1 MYSVLHYGMM
11 LQDRP
16 RVAAYTESLRRSI
29 KPGAVVADI
38 GCGTGYFSLLACQLG
53 ARQVYAIEPLE
64 VIDVAREC
72 AAASGMADRIEFIR
86 GLSTGA
92 TLPEPAD
99 VIVSDL
105 RGGLPPHTQ
114 HLPTIVD
121 ARTRLLAEDGVL
133 ICRRD
138 RLYAALVDYP
148 FGHERSVGVWESLPG
163 VDQRACRD
171 IAVHT
176 RDVVQWGR
184 PVRFSDA
191 HAWATIDYR
200 TLTHPHVAGVADWVL
215 TEPFRAHGICQ
226 WFDAEYAGGVTYS
239 NGPSHPG
246 TPAYGRMFFPWPEE
260 VRLSE
265 GHRVAVQFD
274 ARLVGDD
281 YVWTWETLVHDATG
295 HPTRHFRQSSLL
307 DRPLAGAR
315 LSQRSPRFTP
325 ALDEDGAATLT
336 VLTMMDG
343 RRSQEA
349 IAIQLAATHPARFP
363 SLDVALTFV
372 TLLSLRFAR

>member
-16 RVAAYTESLRRSI
+16 RVAAYTEALRRSI

-53 ARQVYAIEPLE
+53 ARRVYAIEPLE
-64 VIDVAREC
+64 AIDVAREC
-72 AAASGMADRIEFIR
+72 AIASGVADRIEFIR
-86 GLSTGA
+86 GLSTRVA
-92 TLPEPAD
+92 FPEPAD

-114 HLPTIVD
+114 HLPTLLD
-121 ARTRLLAEDGVL
+121 ARTRLLADDGVL
-133 ICRRD
+133 ICQRD

-148 FGHERSVGVWESLPG
+148 FGHERSVGVWQSLPG

-171 IAVHT
+171 IAVNT

-184 PVRFSDA
+184 PIRWSDGR
-191 HAWATIDYR
+191 AWATIDYL
-200 TLTHPHVAGVADWVL
+200 TLTDPHVAGVAAWTL

-239 NGPSHPG
+239 NGPTHPG

-260 VRLSE
+260 VSLSA
-265 GHRVAVQFD
+265 GQRVEVRFE
-274 ARLVGDD
+274 ARLMGDD
-281 YVWTWETLVHDATG
+281 YAWTWETDIRDAGGRRTA
-295 HPTRHFRQSSLL
+295 HFRQSSLL
-307 DRPLAGAR
+307 DRPLSGNH
-315 LSQRSPRFTP
+315 LLQRSPRFTP
-325 ALDEDGAATLT
+325 ALDEDGEATLT
-336 VLTMMDG
+336 ALAMMDG
-343 RRSQEA
+343 CRSQEA
-349 IAIQLAATHPARFP
+349 IAIQLAAAYPTRFP
-363 SLDVALTFV
+363 APGDALTFV